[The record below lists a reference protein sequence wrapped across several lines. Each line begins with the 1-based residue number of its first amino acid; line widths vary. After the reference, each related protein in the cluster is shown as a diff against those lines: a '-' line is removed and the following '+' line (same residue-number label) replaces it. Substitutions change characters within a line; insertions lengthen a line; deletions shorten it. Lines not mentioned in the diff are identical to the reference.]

1 MLIGH
6 CKKFKADG
14 LSISPSSEQ
23 MEESWVVCVVILL
36 CIYVYD
42 YILVSVLR
50 LANPHLSKH
59 QWTPA
64 NSKII
69 LDYHGVLWTST
80 TSKVVVQKKFVH
92 LKLAIRHRIRD

>member
-36 CIYVYD
+36 CLYVYD
-42 YILVSVLR
+42 YILVSVLQ

-59 QWTPA
+59 QWTPV

-69 LDYHGVLWTST
+69 LDYHGVLWNQLLAKLL
-80 TSKVVVQKKFVH
+80 SKRNW
-92 LKLAIRHRIRD
+92 LT

>member
-36 CIYVYD
+36 CLYVYD
-42 YILVSVLR
+42 YILVSVLQ

-59 QWTPA
+59 QWTPV

-69 LDYHGVLWTST
+69 LDYHGKLWST
-80 TSKVVVQKKFVH
+80 TSKVVVQKKLVN